1 MGLKNDRYYFS
12 LFPSKRNFFLF
23 KQLSF
28 LQKLMFIIVS
38 IFFYVIVVPA
48 YAIPSVLTVCVFREP
63 AAEMISLVQYHYV
76 SLIFTFVFK
85 IFIRFNYKLAWKDVV
100 YKSVEEYDYTYT
112 KLYTQEARDY
122 WERRQIIIDRMAEIY
137 DF

>member
-12 LFPSKRNFFLF
+12 LLPSKRNFFIF

-28 LQKLMFIIVS
+28 LQKLMFIMVS
-38 IFFYVIVVPA
+38 IVFYGIVPA
-48 YAIPSVLTVCVFREP
+48 CTIPCVIIVCTFREP
-63 AAEMISLVQYHYV
+63 VAEQISLMESIYNTFLY
-76 SLIFTFVFK
+76 SFVFK

-100 YKSVEEYDYTYT
+100 FKMVYELDSVYERYP
-112 KLYTQEARDY
+112 QEARDY

>member
-28 LQKLMFIIVS
+28 LQKLMFILVS
-38 IFFYVIVVPA
+38 IVFYGIILPA
-48 YAIPSVLTVCVFREP
+48 YIIPAFVLGFIFREP
-63 AAEMISLVQYHYV
+63 AGEMIDFMKCIYNTFLCE
-76 SLIFTFVFK
+76 FVFK
-85 IFIRFNYKLAWKDVV
+85 WFIHFNYKLAWKDVV
-100 YKSVEEYDYTYT
+100 YKMVDESDREYGCFSEEA
-112 KLYTQEARDY
+112 KDY

>member
-12 LFPSKRNFFLF
+12 LLPSKRNYFLF

-28 LQKLMFIIVS
+28 LQKLVF
-38 IFFYVIVVPA
+38 VI
-48 YAIPSVLTVCVFREP
+48 
-63 AAEMISLVQYHYV
+63 ISLLYYCTIPFTTVAGFV
-76 SLIFTFVFK
+76 LILFINEPFSEVIDAENSYYNMLIYEVVFLF
-85 IFIRFNYKLAWKDVV
+85 FIRYNYKLGWKDAGLHALEFS
-100 YKSVEEYDYTYT
+100 KREYNCYPEYVI
-112 KLYTQEARDY
+112 DY

>member
-12 LFPSKRNFFLF
+12 LLPSKRNFFLF

-28 LQKLMFIIVS
+28 LQKLMFIMVS
-38 IFFYVIVVPA
+38 IVFYGIIVPA
-48 YAIPSVLTVCVFREP
+48 YTIPCVLIVGISREP
-63 AAEMISLVQYHYV
+63 AAEMISLMECIYSTFLY
-76 SLIFTFVFK
+76 TFVFK
-85 IFIRFNYKLAWKDVV
+85 IFICFNYKLAWKDVV

-112 KLYTQEARDY
+112 KLYSQEARDY

>member
-12 LFPSKRNFFLF
+12 LLPSKRNFFLF

-28 LQKLMFIIVS
+28 LQKLMFILVS
-38 IFFYVIVVPA
+38 IICYGLILPSYIIPCVFIVG
-48 YAIPSVLTVCVFREP
+48 IFREP
-63 AAEMISLVQYHYV
+63 VSEMISLMECIYN
-76 SLIFTFVFK
+76 TFLYLLVFK
-85 IFIRFNYKLAWKDVV
+85 IFICFNYKLGWKDVV
-100 YKSVEEYDYTYT
+100 YKMVEEYDSVYNSYP
-112 KLYTQEARDY
+112 QEARDY

>member
-12 LFPSKRNFFLF
+12 LLPSKRNFFLF

-28 LQKLMFIIVS
+28 LQKLMFIMVS
-38 IFFYVIVVPA
+38 IVFYGIIVPA
-48 YAIPSVLTVCVFREP
+48 YTIPCVLIVGISREP
-63 AAEMISLVQYHYV
+63 AAEMISLMECIYSTFLY
-76 SLIFTFVFK
+76 TFVFK

-100 YKSVEEYDYTYT
+100 FKMVDEIDFAYERYP
-112 KLYTQEARDY
+112 QEARDY

>member
-12 LFPSKRNFFLF
+12 LLPSKRNFFLF

-28 LQKLMFIIVS
+28 LQKLMFILVS
-38 IFFYVIVVPA
+38 IVFYGIIVPA
-48 YAIPSVLTVCVFREP
+48 YTIPCVLIVGISREP
-63 AAEMISLVQYHYV
+63 AAEMISLMECIYSTFLY
-76 SLIFTFVFK
+76 TFVFK
-85 IFIRFNYKLAWKDVV
+85 IFICFNYKLAWKDVV
-100 YKSVEEYDYTYT
+100 FKMVDEIDFAYERYP
-112 KLYTQEARDY
+112 QEARDY

>member
-12 LFPSKRNFFLF
+12 LLPSKRNYFLF

-28 LQKLMFIIVS
+28 LQKLMFIIISLLYYCS
-38 IFFYVIVVPA
+38 IPFTTVAGF
-48 YAIPSVLTVCVFREP
+48 VLVLFIREP
-63 AAEMISLVQYHYV
+63 WSEVIDAENAFYNM
-76 SLIFTFVFK
+76 LIYNVVFLL
-85 IFIRFNYKLAWKDVV
+85 FIRFNYKLGWKDVMLHALDDSKRE
-100 YKSVEEYDYTYT
+100 YKCYPDYV
-112 KLYTQEARDY
+112 LDY

>member
-12 LFPSKRNFFLF
+12 LLPSKRNYFLF

-28 LQKLMFIIVS
+28 LQKLMFILVS
-38 IFFYVIVVPA
+38 IVFYGIILPA
-48 YAIPSVLTVCVFREP
+48 YILPACFTVLVFREP
-63 AAEMISLVQYHYV
+63 ASEMISLLECIYNTF
-76 SLIFTFVFK
+76 LCEFVFK
-85 IFIRFNYKLAWKDVV
+85 WFIRFNYKLAWKDVV
-100 YKSVEEYDYTYT
+100 YKMVDESDREYGCFS
-112 KLYTQEARDY
+112 QEARDY